1 MGRPMA
7 NADTSALERS
17 PNLLVLGDF
26 FSPTMTP
33 LRLFVEH
40 LVESGCDACFAAGI
54 AELAARSTDDGW
66 FPELVIVCQHGSD
79 EFAEPD
85 VHRLIGLFPLARLVC
100 CYGHWCASDGRT
112 RDIWPLA
119 VRVPV
124 DAATER
130 VRRELDVLSGR
141 RPPLPLTASRD
152 EIFLFDNALD

>member
-1 MGRPMA
+1 MGGPMA
-7 NADTSALERS
+7 NADTSTRERS
-17 PNLLVLGDF
+17 PNLLVIGDF

-40 LVESGCDACFAAGI
+40 LVGSGCDARFAAGI
-54 AELAARSTDDGW
+54 ADLAARSEEDGW
-66 FPELVIVCQHGSD
+66 FPEVVIVCQHGSD

-100 CYGHWCASDGRT
+100 CYGPWCASDGRT

-124 DAATER
+124 DAAPDR
-130 VRRELDVLSGR
+130 IRRELDVLSGR
-141 RPPLPLTASRD
+141 RQPLPLTASRD

>member
-1 MGRPMA
+1 MA
-7 NADTSALERS
+7 NAGTSSVEGS
-17 PNLLVLGDF
+17 PNLLVIGDF

-40 LVESGCDACFAAGI
+40 LVEAGCDARFVAGVADVANRK
-54 AELAARSTDDGW
+54 AEEGW

-79 EFAEPD
+79 EFAEAD

-100 CYGHWCASDGRT
+100 CYGPWCASDGRT

-124 DAATER
+124 DVAAQR
-130 VRRELDVLSGR
+130 IRRELDVLAGR
-141 RPPLPLTASRD
+141 RRPLPLTASRD